1 MPSWPRCAKNV
12 GVKPNGLMIR
22 GIRQG
27 RRLSL
32 RELEAKSGLNR
43 GYLSRLE
50 REQVGDVGSEQVRKV
65 AEALRVPEGLILD
78 EETTP

>member
-1 MPSWPRCAKNV
+1 
-12 GVKPNGLMIR
+12 MIR

-27 RRLSL
+27 RKMSL
-32 RELEAKSGLNR
+32 RELEAQTGLNR

-50 REQVGDVGSEQVRKV
+50 REQVRDVGSEQVRRV
-65 AEALRVPEGLILD
+65 AAALGVPESLILD

>member
-1 MPSWPRCAKNV
+1 
-12 GVKPNGLMIR
+12 MIR

-27 RRLSL
+27 RGLSL
-32 RELEAKSGLNR
+32 RKLEAQTGLNR

-50 REQVGDVGSEQVRKV
+50 RGQVREVGSEQLRRV
-65 AEALRVPEGLILD
+65 AAALHVPEGLILD

>member
-1 MPSWPRCAKNV
+1 
-12 GVKPNGLMIR
+12 MIR

-32 RELEAKSGLNR
+32 RELEAQSGLNR

-50 REQVGDVGSEQVRKV
+50 REQVADVGSEQVRRV
-65 AEALRVPEGLILD
+65 AAVLQVPADLLVE

>member
-1 MPSWPRCAKNV
+1 
-12 GVKPNGLMIR
+12 VKPNGRMIR
-22 GIRQG
+22 GIRTG
-27 RRLSL
+27 RKLSL

-50 REQVGDVGSEQVRKV
+50 REQVQDVGSEQVRRV
-65 AEALRVPEGLILD
+65 AKALDVDEDLLIAD

>member
-1 MPSWPRCAKNV
+1 
-12 GVKPNGLMIR
+12 MIR

-27 RRLSL
+27 RKLSL
-32 RELEAKSGLNR
+32 PELEAKTGLNR

-50 REQVGDVGSEQVRKV
+50 REQIRDVGSEQVRRV
-65 AEALRVPEGLILD
+65 AKALRVPEALILD

>member
-1 MPSWPRCAKNV
+1 M
-12 GVKPNGLMIR
+12 KPNGRMIR

-27 RRLSL
+27 RKLSL

-50 REQVGDVGSEQVRKV
+50 NEQVQDVGSEQVHRV
-65 AEALRVPEGLILD
+65 AKALDVDEDLLIAD

>member
-1 MPSWPRCAKNV
+1 M
-12 GVKPNGLMIR
+12 KPKGRMIR

-27 RRLSL
+27 RGLSL
-32 RELEAKSGLNR
+32 RELEAQTGLNR

-50 REQVGDVGSEQVRKV
+50 REQVREVGSEQLRRV
-65 AEALRVPEGLILD
+65 AAALQVPEGLILD

>member
-1 MPSWPRCAKNV
+1 M
-12 GVKPNGLMIR
+12 KPNGTMIR

-27 RRLSL
+27 RKLSL
-32 RELEAKSGLNR
+32 RELEAQTGLNR

-50 REQVGDVGSEQVRKV
+50 REQVHDVGSEQVRRV
-65 AEALRVPEGLILD
+65 AKALRVPEELLTAA